1 MVYKKINL
9 IVIFLAISSNLLFGQ
24 SNSMLFL
31 MDNVPSTRN
40 VNVAAYDDSVKFN
53 FSLPLLSSIQ
63 ASANSDFLYSNI
75 IKKRPLDGS
84 KFLDVN
90 SFLASLEEEN
100 NINLEAKFNILR
112 FGFKVKESYV
122 SFSVDEKINF
132 DVGIKKELFQFL
144 LNGNKDLSNNQSI
157 GGIMPSIAH
166 TREISLGYVRKFKIK
181 DNYLN
186 VGIKPKYYFGLAD
199 LNLNNE
205 LNYSNENDFSKIG
218 VNVSGDGT
226 FSGPIDITSDNGKL
240 DFNNIESN
248 FEISDYIANTSNSG
262 LGFDFGFNYTMDIG
276 EKDDE
281 NKNGEALKKQKLKI
295 DFSLVDIGKINWETN
310 TKKLN
315 YQLAYQ
321 YDGFDITNSLDS
333 ESDNYVSFGDLI
345 SDKIDSIET
354 DNILNVQENQSYS
367 TSFKPKFYLNTSF
380 IFSEKFSAGLLFNS
394 LNSGLFDDVNISVHS
409 SLRLRDIVHL
419 SASYSKIG
427 NMGLGLSLKGGPFQ
441 IYVLTDNLLGTTKL
455 ASNPYEINDI
465 NINFGINFV
474 F

>member
-1 MVYKKINL
+1 
-9 IVIFLAISSNLLFGQ
+9 
-24 SNSMLFL
+24 
-31 MDNVPSTRN
+31 
-40 VNVAAYDDSVKFN
+40 
-53 FSLPLLSSIQ
+53 
-63 ASANSDFLYSNI
+63 
-75 IKKRPLDGS
+75 
-84 KFLDVN
+84 
-90 SFLASLEEEN
+90 
-100 NINLEAKFNILR
+100 
-112 FGFKVKESYV
+112 
-122 SFSVDEKINF
+122 
-132 DVGIKKELFQFL
+132 
-144 LNGNKDLSNNQSI
+144 
-157 GGIMPSIAH
+157 
-166 TREISLGYVRKFKIK
+166 
-181 DNYLN
+181 
-186 VGIKPKYYFGLAD
+186 
-199 LNLNNE
+199 
-205 LNYSNENDFSKIG
+205 
-218 VNVSGDGT
+218 
-226 FSGPIDITSDNGKL
+226 
-240 DFNNIESN
+240 
-248 FEISDYIANTSNSG
+248 
-262 LGFDFGFNYTMDIG
+262 MDIG

-321 YDGFDITNSLDS
+321 FDGFDITNSLDS